1 MHIRLSGAAREAA
14 DREDYS
20 TAKVL
25 WVLAEACSM
34 MLKPESLTEPFKP
47 MFIMEGRR
55 SALPEDFDDEA
66 LGFFAEILDEIDDCW
81 LRARIADLLWIRQK
95 PRDVEH
101 ARIAIDAYRST
112 VVDHYTWV
120 RDGRECWGR
129 AICLCRRLGR
139 GSESRLDEI
148 RTSLVSAF
156 EGTSC
161 AAGYL
166 PLWIGQMMREQG
178 LCREAAIPEKLQA
191 LAVAFDE
198 GGEIHRAR
206 DFFDEASQWY
216 RLCGEEQREVEMAVS
231 VAESYVSESRARVS
245 GEQPSYMVAASL
257 LESAIQAYRRVPRTL
272 RGEHRIDERI
282 AEIHTRM
289 NEYGE
294 KSLGEM
300 GTIKSGPI
308 DLTDMVEKARC
319 DVRGKPP
326 TEALLALS
334 SVAAG
339 ANFEHDREFARRMI
353 QEHPLLALFSATHMS
368 ADGRVVAKTPGSGLG
383 NPESDEFQGA
393 VWLQM
398 IRHYT
403 MGLGITVQGAIWPAL
418 EVLSVEHRFRELD
431 LVSLARRSPVVPNGR
446 EQLIGKALFFGF
458 ERDFAAA
465 THLLVPQIEHL
476 VRTHIK
482 ETGRKTTTLNQEGVE
497 QEKGLSALMDDPAVA
512 RIFGQDIV
520 FEIKALFCDPLGP
533 NLRNEIAH
541 GLIDDRLGQSI
552 YACYAWWFGLRLVF
566 LTFWNAA
573 RQQAEDAGPE
583 PVPEPPTGDN
593 ETDRP

>member
-1 MHIRLSGAAREAA
+1 
-14 DREDYS
+14 
-20 TAKVL
+20 
-25 WVLAEACSM
+25 
-34 MLKPESLTEPFKP
+34 
-47 MFIMEGRR
+47 
-55 SALPEDFDDEA
+55 
-66 LGFFAEILDEIDDCW
+66 
-81 LRARIADLLWIRQK
+81 
-95 PRDVEH
+95 
-101 ARIAIDAYRST
+101 
-112 VVDHYTWV
+112 
-120 RDGRECWGR
+120 
-129 AICLCRRLGR
+129 
-139 GSESRLDEI
+139 
-148 RTSLVSAF
+148 
-156 EGTSC
+156 
-161 AAGYL
+161 
-166 PLWIGQMMREQG
+166 
-178 LCREAAIPEKLQA
+178 
-191 LAVAFDE
+191 
-198 GGEIHRAR
+198 
-206 DFFDEASQWY
+206 
-216 RLCGEEQREVEMAVS
+216 
-231 VAESYVSESRARVS
+231 
-245 GEQPSYMVAASL
+245 
-257 LESAIQAYRRVPRTL
+257 
-272 RGEHRIDERI
+272 
-282 AEIHTRM
+282 M